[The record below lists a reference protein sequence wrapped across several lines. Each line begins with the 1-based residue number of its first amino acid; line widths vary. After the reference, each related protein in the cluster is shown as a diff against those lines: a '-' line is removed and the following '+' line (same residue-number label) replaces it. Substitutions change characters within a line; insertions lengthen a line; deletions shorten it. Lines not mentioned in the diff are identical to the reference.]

1 MIVTA
6 LVLLVAA
13 GVRTAP
19 QVLILPLQQEF
30 GWARADISFAVAIS
44 ILWFGLG
51 GPVSGMLAER
61 FGLRRVMSIGL
72 SLIAIGLG
80 LLLSLSALWQL
91 HLFWGLTVGVGTGM
105 VANVL
110 GAIVAQRWFV
120 KHRGLVVGL
129 FGAASAAGQ
138 LIFLPAMIALNASQG
153 WRGAIAVFAIVI
165 GILVIPVFLL
175 MRERPDDV
183 GQRPLGEQAEFI
195 AQDNADA
202 KRRTPLSQA
211 IRTRDF
217 WLLAGSFFVCG
228 YTTNG
233 LIGTHL
239 LPHALESGFTS
250 VNAGSAIAL
259 MGGMNI
265 VGTLVSGWLSD
276 RYDNR
281 WLLAMYY
288 GLRAVS
294 IALLPFVSDLSGLFI
309 FAIIYG
315 LDWIATVPPTI
326 NLTAQRFGRASV
338 GVLYGW
344 IFFSHMVGAAIAAYA
359 GGALR
364 DALGDYSVAFISAAL
379 LGFIAAGM
387 ALSMEFETTVKVANS
402 PAE

>member
-1 MIVTA
+1 MIVTV
-6 LVLLVAA
+6 LVLLAAA

>member
-80 LLLSLSALWQL
+80 LLLALGALWQL

-165 GILVIPVFLL
+165 GILVVPVFLL

-265 VGTLVSGWLSD
+265 VGTLASGWLSD

-364 DALGDYSVAFISAAL
+364 DWLGDYSVAFISAAL